1 MKIES
6 KHFFYIMIALTILSF
21 GGIIAAFYWGNQ
33 QLEAKAATLSELKT
47 DNDIAEVK
55 LSALTKAKQSSELA
69 QEAESLLDILLP
81 KQKEQEKLVA
91 DFIFTASTEAG
102 IPNSSLG
109 SLTFSGSGEPS
120 DLSGTEQLKEITGVY
135 TYPFTLSIQ
144 NISYETLLVLLQ
156 EIETN
161 GRLVQVDSLQISP
174 DKTSPGQLSSVSLSL
189 KAFLKP

>member
-1 MKIES
+1 MKLEA
-6 KHFFYIMIALTILSF
+6 KQFFFIMIALTVVSF
-21 GGIIAAFYWGNQ
+21 GGIIGAFYWGNK

-47 DNDIAEVK
+47 DNDIAEAK
-55 LSALTKAKQSSELA
+55 LSALTKAQQSSELA
-69 QEAESLLDILLP
+69 AEAELLLNTLLP

-91 DFIFTASTEAG
+91 DFIFTASVEAG

-120 DLSGTEQLKEITGVY
+120 DLSGTEQLKEIAGVY

-174 DKTSPGQLSSVSLSL
+174 NKNAPGQLSSVSLSL